1 MCGIYGITQKNEQF
15 IKNYINVCS
24 HRGPDGQGVWSNDH
38 ITLGHNLLSITDQPA
53 NSKQPWITP
62 QGNILI
68 YNGEIFNYPE
78 LVKRHTEFHPVTTC
92 DTELLAWGLDRYGL
106 AFVDQIDSMHGF
118 AYYNIN
124 KNELIISRDHA
135 GIKPIYYA
143 EIDCG
148 LVFGS
153 EIKGMLDLVPN
164 SRRIDPM
171 ALACMSLTGINATRN
186 TFFTN
191 IKKLM
196 SGETIV
202 YDVANKRIKNRKR
215 DIILPTST
223 NDFSPEEF
231 RFEANQTVKMCTL
244 GIRKIGV
251 FLSGGLDSSLIAH
264 ELKKITGEANTFTNR
279 MEPPVI
285 IPDEDYNDDARC
297 ALILATHEKYNHK
310 EVICTPETV
319 VKFWNDSMR
328 LIEQPM
334 YNPSL
339 AMYCYTNHT
348 LSSNNIVVTMAG
360 DMGDELLGG
369 YTKYWSLRNGKW
381 GKISTHSDLIGAW
394 MKRIK
399 RPIQLENNTVTPE
412 DIHSELMTLYPDT
425 LFNPD
430 DIVNSYMALDC
441 VTQVPEEFFNRNDKY
456 GMAYSMEG
464 RFPLA
469 TKRFMRYCLGFHSK
483 HKIGQD
489 KTQTKLPTKISYKG
503 RLHDCIIQK
512 SKTGWTTP
520 VAYWML
526 NNRELT
532 LNKLYEE
539 EMGVKHNLVK
549 VNQKSAKAIIPAWQ
563 MKTWAK
569 IYRMT
574 L

>member
-339 AMYCYTNHT
+339 AMYCYTNHI

>member
-1 MCGIYGITQKNEQF
+1 
-15 IKNYINVCS
+15 
-24 HRGPDGQGVWSNDH
+24 
-38 ITLGHNLLSITDQPA
+38 
-53 NSKQPWITP
+53 
-62 QGNILI
+62 
-68 YNGEIFNYPE
+68 
-78 LVKRHTEFHPVTTC
+78 
-92 DTELLAWGLDRYGL
+92 
-106 AFVDQIDSMHGF
+106 
-118 AYYNIN
+118 
-124 KNELIISRDHA
+124 
-135 GIKPIYYA
+135 
-143 EIDCG
+143 
-148 LVFGS
+148 
-153 EIKGMLDLVPN
+153 
-164 SRRIDPM
+164 
-171 ALACMSLTGINATRN
+171 
-186 TFFTN
+186 
-191 IKKLM
+191 
-196 SGETIV
+196 V

-339 AMYCYTNHT
+339 AMYCYTNHI

-526 NNRELT
+526 NNREPT
-532 LNKLYEE
+532 LNKLYED
-539 EMGVKHNLVK
+539 EMGAEHNLVK
-549 VNQKSAKAIIPAWQ
+549 VNQKSAKAIVPAWQ